1 VVRIVLIHSNSICL
15 VVRVKFIIVW
25 IWKRSSSSECVCRVD
40 RINFH
45 HVLFF
50 YGLALS
56 FAAYNIY
63 VAI

>member
-25 IWKRSSSSECVCRVD
+25 IWKRSSSECVCRVD

-56 FAAYNIY
+56 FAAYIY